1 MRITKISRM
10 RNCRVFDDFSW
21 PRDGNLDQF
30 DRFNLIYGWNGSG
43 KSTISEI
50 FRNLE
55 ARQQPADGHVILH
68 IDGADITGEDFPN
81 PSSHPSLASGE
92 KQLRVFNKGFVKD
105 NVFKVGEDSM
115 SPIFV
120 FGDQSVSAQRMLSV
134 REAELPEATH
144 DLNTANQRLNDLDK
158 QLRTHSHD
166 AAKTI
171 NECIGN
177 ESDSEYRHYN
187 ATRYRARANAMTSS
201 VTPPRHFRL
210 SADERQR
217 LIARQ
222 DAEQQ
227 ESLTLINYEPVDT
240 VTFAVEV
247 SSLLERTALSP
258 GAIDALLGDSALAR
272 WIREGLDLH
281 DTYATDKC
289 LYCDQLLPADRV
301 ASLRRHFDDQYDQLQ
316 RELTAAVTKR
326 ESAIAAVATVQS
338 QMPAVNDFYPELAG
352 QYREAH
358 RVAEEYFAQVTEFL
372 SHQVTLLK
380 RKMDSLHEAMDS
392 SAPHATFDV
401 EPLSR
406 LADLIREHNTM
417 CSAFTERKRDARQR
431 LEAHFVSEYL
441 PIYRNLT
448 TEIGAARVAAGRAQR
463 RIDHIRTE
471 IDRLTQ
477 QARDHRRPARELNRD
492 LRNYLGPGQLQVEAK
507 DHGYTLTLNRE
518 TLQDP
523 SEGEMTAIALLY
535 FLKSLEGHD
544 FDLKRGVVVLDDP
557 VSSLDTNALYTALG
571 FIRARTS
578 DAGQLFILTHNWT
591 FFREVKGWFSH
602 VPGQGKTDRAQRPA
616 RFYMLQSS
624 FRDGRRTS
632 KISRLDP
639 LLLDHESDYTYLF
652 SRIHRAATEPT
663 YNLEDNYPLPNIM
676 RRFLEAFFA
685 FKQPGPESLR
695 DKLGKV
701 VDFDEAKKVQILTFA
716 NSFSHNQIVDLPG
729 HDSSILSESAA
740 VARHVLDLIGK
751 EDVAHLAG
759 LKKELK
765 RATENAGAE

>member
-10 RNCRVFDDFSW
+10 RNCRVFDDFVW
-21 PRDGNLDQF
+21 PRDGSLDEF
-30 DRFNLIYGWNGSG
+30 GRFNLIYGWNGSG

-50 FRNLE
+50 FRSLE
-55 ARQQPADGHVILH
+55 DEQQPADGHVILH
-68 IDGADITGEDFPN
+68 IDGTDIAGENFPN

-105 NVFKVGEDSM
+105 NVFKADEDSM

-120 FGDQSVSAQRMLSV
+120 FGDQSVSAQRTLRV
-134 REAELPEATH
+134 REAELPEATR
-144 DLNTANQRLNDLDK
+144 DLNMANERLKDLDK
-158 QLRTHSHD
+158 RLRAHSYN

-171 NECIGN
+171 NERIGN
-177 ESDSEYRHYN
+177 ESDSEYRFYN
-187 ATRYRARANAMTSS
+187 ATGYKNRATEINSS
-201 VTPPRHFRL
+201 ATPWRFRL
-210 SADERQR
+210 SADDRQR

-222 DAEQQ
+222 AADPQD
-227 ESLTLINYEPVDT
+227 SLTPINYVPIDT
-240 VTFAVEV
+240 VAFAAET
-247 SSLLERTALSP
+247 SSLLDRTALSP
-258 GAIDALLGDSALAR
+258 DAIEALLSSPALEH
-272 WIREGLDLH
+272 WIREGLELH
-281 DTYATDKC
+281 DTHATGKC
-289 LYCDQLLPADRV
+289 LYCDQSLPAGRI
-301 ASLRRHFDDQYDQLQ
+301 ASLQRHFDDRHEQL
-316 RELTAAVTKR
+316 RRDLAAAVTKR
-326 ESAIAAVATVQS
+326 ESAIAAVATARS
-338 QMPAVNDFYPELAG
+338 QMPSAKDFYPELAG
-352 QYREAH
+352 QYREVH
-358 RVAEEYFAQVTEFL
+358 RAAEEYFTQVTGFL
-372 SHQVTLLK
+372 SHQMTLLK

-392 SAPHATFDV
+392 SAPHPTFDV

-406 LADLIREHNTM
+406 LADLIREHNTT
-417 CSAFTERKRDARQR
+417 CSGFAERKRGARQR
-431 LEAHFVSEYL
+431 LEAHYVSEHL
-441 PIYRNLT
+441 PTYRNLT

-507 DHGYTLTLNRE
+507 EHGYVLTLNGE

-523 SEGEMTAIALLY
+523 SEGEMTAISLLY
-535 FLKSLEGHD
+535 FLKSLKAHD

-591 FFREVKGWFSH
+591 FFREVKDWFSH
-602 VPGQGKTDRAQRPA
+602 VSGQGKRDRAQRPA

-632 KISRLDP
+632 RISRLDP

-652 SRIHRAATEPT
+652 SRIHRAVTEPT
-663 YNLEDNYPLPNIM
+663 YSLEDNYPLPNIM

-701 VDFDEAKKVQILTFA
+701 DFDEAKKVQILTFA

-729 HDSSILSESAA
+729 HDLSILSESAA

-751 EDVAHLAG
+751 EDAPHLAG
-759 LKKELK
+759 LEKEVK
-765 RATENAGAE
+765 RTTESAGAE